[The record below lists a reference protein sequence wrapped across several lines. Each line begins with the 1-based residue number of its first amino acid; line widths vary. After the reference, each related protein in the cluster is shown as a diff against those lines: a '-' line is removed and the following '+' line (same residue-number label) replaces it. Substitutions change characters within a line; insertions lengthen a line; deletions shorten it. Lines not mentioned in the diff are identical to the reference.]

1 MGTDLE
7 RESGN
12 WLSDTNQLFSK
23 KGANRL
29 EWLVN
34 QTPRSS
40 HWVFPGGTV
49 TINLFEAASY
59 CFVNGQFLAT
69 MVLGLSYIEHTLAG
83 LFVAAGRREME
94 NAGVEVLAREAT
106 SLALLKQKD
115 FDIIKEAAM
124 KRDAKFP
131 MRRSVGLE
139 AAENQT
145 IDEDEQESAVYEE
158 DGRKVM
164 QVVIRL
170 LDKKMV

>member
-1 MGTDLE
+1 MSSKNE
-7 RESGN
+7 RIEGK
-12 WLSDTNQLFSK
+12 WLSDSNQVFSK

-59 CFVNGQFLAT
+59 CFVNGQFLGA
-69 MVLGLSYIEHTLAG
+69 MVMGLSYIEHTLAG
-83 LFVAAGRREME
+83 LFLAAGRKELE
-94 NAGVEVLAREAT
+94 NAGVEILAREAL
-106 SLALLKQKD
+106 SLALLKQND
-115 FDIIKEAAM
+115 FDIIKEAAQ
-124 KRDAKFP
+124 KRDAKLNVS
-131 MRRSVGLE
+131 RSIGQGLDDQPVFE
-139 AAENQT
+139 
-145 IDEDEQESAVYEE
+145 EDERDSSVYEE

-164 QVVIRL
+164 SVVIRL

>member
-7 RESGN
+7 RKSGN
-12 WLSDTNQLFSK
+12 WLSDTNQVFSK

-34 QTPRSS
+34 QTHRSS

-59 CFVNGQFLAT
+59 CFVNGQFLAA
-69 MVLGLSYIEHTLAG
+69 MVMGLSYIEHTLAG
-83 LFVAAGRREME
+83 LFAAAGRKELE
-94 NAGVEVLAREAT
+94 NAGVEVLAREAM

-115 FDIIKEAAM
+115 FDIIKEATK
-124 KRDAKFP
+124 KRDAKFA
-131 MRRSVGLE
+131 MRRSVGL
-139 AAENQT
+139 QT
-145 IDEDEQESAVYEE
+145 SDNPIIDENEQESAIYEV

-164 QVVIRL
+164 SVVIRL
-170 LDKKMV
+170 LDKKMI

>member
-7 RESGN
+7 RKSGS
-12 WLSDTNQLFSK
+12 WLSDTNQLFSE

-40 HWVFPGGTV
+40 HWVFPGGAV

-59 CFVNGQFLAT
+59 CFVNGQFLAA
-69 MVLGLSYIEHTLAG
+69 MVLGLSYIEHTLVG
-83 LFVAAGRREME
+83 LFAAAGRRELE
-94 NAGVEVLAREAT
+94 NAGVEVLAREAM

-124 KRDAKFP
+124 KRNAKIP
-131 MRRSVGLE
+131 MRRSKGLE
-139 AAENQT
+139 ATENQM

-164 QVVIRL
+164 QVVARL

>member
-7 RESGN
+7 RKSGN
-12 WLSDTNQLFSK
+12 WLSDTNQVFSK

-40 HWVFPGGTV
+40 HWIFPGGTV

-59 CFVNGQFLAT
+59 CFVNGQFLAA
-69 MVLGLSYIEHTLAG
+69 MVMGLSYIEHTLAG
-83 LFVAAGRREME
+83 LFAAAGRKELE
-94 NAGVEVLAREAT
+94 NAGVEVLAREAM

-115 FDIIKEAAM
+115 FDIIKEATK
-124 KRDAKFP
+124 KRDAKFA
-131 MRRSVGLE
+131 MRRSVGL
-139 AAENQT
+139 QT
-145 IDEDEQESAVYEE
+145 SDNPIIDENEQESAIYEE

-164 QVVIRL
+164 SVVIRL